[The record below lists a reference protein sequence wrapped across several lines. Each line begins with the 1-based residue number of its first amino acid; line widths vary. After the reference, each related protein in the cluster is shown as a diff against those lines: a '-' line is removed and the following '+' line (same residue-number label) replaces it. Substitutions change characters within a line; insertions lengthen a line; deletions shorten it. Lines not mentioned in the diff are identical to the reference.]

1 MAMADNTEAA
11 MAKGEAMEAAEV
23 VDMVEARARTNLW
36 VEAWASE
43 PVGSEAA
50 RRTMEEEEAAARW
63 RSRGATSAAVE
74 RSVVVA
80 AAATVEVVEWAVA
93 MAVAVA
99 VG

>member
-1 MAMADNTEAA
+1 MADNMEAA

-50 RRTMEEEEAAARW
+50 RQTMEEEEAARW

>member
-1 MAMADNTEAA
+1 MAMADNMEAA

-23 VDMVEARARTNLW
+23 VDMVEARARTSLW

-50 RRTMEEEEAAARW
+50 RRAMEEEEAARW

-80 AAATVEVVEWAVA
+80 AAAVEVVEWAVA